1 MGIFSGG
8 SFPTSGGTVIITQ
21 DGYQTLNLTGNIL
34 TISGSN
40 SSVDLSSYLDD
51 TNTTNTSLTLNAS
64 NVLTLTDS
72 DSGTVTVDLTSL
84 VTAAGGTAE
93 STHIPVKNTSG
104 ATITKGTP
112 VYITGNVGSS
122 NRLQIAPADAS
133 DPAKM
138 PAIGLLETDLINNA
152 EGYVVQGGYLTNITT
167 DIIDGTSTSSNDTVY
182 VKVGGGITMTKPT
195 GSTNYIQ
202 NIAKVARVGSGSSG
216 SLIVSSILRTN
227 DIPNLA
233 DGQVWVGSTTYPVS
247 TDFNLQEVT
256 DGGNTTT
263 NDITIGGGGTTAT
276 DAVLILDG
284 GNASGGEAYI
294 SLQRNSVGGFLLNH
308 SDSSIQVRGTTDL
321 PMYFYTNNSIKQTIL
336 SNGNIGIGT
345 TTPGEKLEVAGNIL
359 LTTNTG
365 ASRTLYTGGDTNLH
379 IQTNTGDVKILSS
392 NGGNNLMTL
401 LNGGNIG
408 INESSPDAKLHIVG
422 SGNTSGTTA
431 LLVENSSGD
440 DLLQITD
447 GGNAIMNVNY
457 LQLDEFVGGRYLKIA
472 PAISGDTHKIESN
485 SGSDIVVSSSNGN
498 TLIIGG
504 DGQHTFPQYT
514 STNFDGTPT
523 SFLGVDASGNVVKT
537 TSAGVLT
544 PTLQQVTT
552 AGNTT
557 TDDVGIQMS
566 NPVSALHIGDG
577 NNTLSS
583 ALYTTDIVN
592 VSAQNTAPG
601 VNIISAG
608 TSQYNRGV
616 FKATRAKG
624 SLATPLTVVN
634 NDYVF
639 SLLGAAYNGTA
650 NYATAGVEMFV
661 DGTVTSTLVPQRI
674 EFQTGTGTSRSTRM
688 TIKSSGDV
696 KVGGGSPSAKFH
708 ILSKGTTSAT
718 TGLLVESNIGTDL
731 LKVTDDGAV
740 QLGVYGSGTF
750 TGTAAYTLAVDSSG
764 NIIETSGG
772 GGGTPDLDAV
782 TTAGNTTTNSIT
794 IGSATA
800 GTAKVNIVGADATD
814 ANDALLVENSSGND
828 LFKIT
833 NSGNFYMS
841 HATRTN
847 SIVINNVDT
856 TGTGTYSTILG
867 YQAADGTNVNGLYLT
882 AIGTRAAQIA
892 NGGTYSVAVGMN
904 AARNCQGFSSS
915 VVVGMNAV
923 NGSQGFSNSVAVGR
937 SAAEQS
943 KLNYSTVVGY
953 YAGRALGTTQRNY
966 NTYIGWNVA
975 SSSNNESG
983 NTFIGAYL
991 QTSSTEALNN
1001 TVIIG
1006 SYNQERL
1013 RIDSTG
1019 KFKFDSYGS
1028 GSFTGTATVNL
1039 EADSSGNVIERLEER
1054 GTFSGTTDSG
1064 GRLNISHSI
1073 GVTPTIAMITTDAVG
1088 GSTIVT
1094 ASVISKTSTTV
1105 TIITNQ
1111 ASTAISGYYI
1121 FSE

>member
-1 MGIFSGG
+1 MYVNTLAKTGIYLLDSSRIDFRVNG
-8 SFPTSGGTVIITQ
+8 SERMRI
-21 DGYQTLNLTGNIL
+21 
-34 TISGSN
+34 
-40 SSVDLSSYLDD
+40 
-51 TNTTNTSLTLNAS
+51 
-64 NVLTLTDS
+64 
-72 DSGTVTVDLTSL
+72 
-84 VTAAGGTAE
+84 
-93 STHIPVKNTSG
+93 
-104 ATITKGTP
+104 
-112 VYITGNVGSS
+112 
-122 NRLQIAPADAS
+122 
-133 DPAKM
+133 
-138 PAIGLLETDLINNA
+138 
-152 EGYVVQGGYLTNITT
+152 
-167 DIIDGTSTSSNDTVY
+167 TST
-182 VKVGGGITMTKPT
+182 G
-195 GSTNYIQ
+195 
-202 NIAKVARVGSGSSG
+202 
-216 SLIVSSILRTN
+216 
-227 DIPNLA
+227 
-233 DGQVWVGSTTYPVS
+233 
-247 TDFNLQEVT
+247 
-256 DGGNTTT
+256 
-263 NDITIGGGGTTAT
+263 
-276 DAVLILDG
+276 AV
-284 GNASGGEAYI
+284 
-294 SLQRNSVGGFLLNH
+294 
-308 SDSSIQVRGTTDL
+308 
-321 PMYFYTNNSIKQTIL
+321 
-336 SNGNIGIGT
+336 GIGT
-345 TTPGEKLEVAGNIL
+345 TLPQSPLHI
-359 LTTNTG
+359 
-365 ASRTLYTGGDTNLH
+365 YTG
-379 IQTNTGDVKILSS
+379 
-392 NGGNNLMTL
+392 NGGTYTPNTNHDDLTIEGSTNIGLQLFSPANTYQYIAFGDPSSVNAGYIRYYHGNNEMVFRT
-401 LNGGNIG
+401 NGGDRFTI
-408 INESSPDAKLHIVG
+408 
-422 SGNTSGTTA
+422 
-431 LLVENSSGD
+431 NSSGQAR
-440 DLLQITD
+440 L
-447 GGNAIMNVNY
+447 NY
-457 LQLDEFVGGRYLKIA
+457 YG
-472 PAISGDTHKIESN
+472 SGT
-485 SGSDIVVSSSNGN
+485 
-498 TLIIGG
+498 
-504 DGQHTFPQYT
+504 YT
-514 STNFDGTPT
+514 GTAAYM
-523 SFLGVDASGNVVKT
+523 LAVDASGNIIE
-537 TSAGVLT
+537 TSGGGST

-577 NNTLSS
+577 NNTVSS

-601 VNIISAG
+601 LNIISAG

-624 SLATPLTVVN
+624 SLATPLAVVN

-772 GGGTPDLDAV
+772 GGTPDLDAV

-882 AIGTRAAQIA
+882 AIGTRAAQLA
-892 NGGTYSVAVGMN
+892 NGGTFSVVVGMN
-904 AARNCQGFSSS
+904 AARAAAILSNA

-923 NGSQGFSNSVAVGR
+923 NGSQGFQSSVAVGR
-937 SAAEQS
+937 SAGES
-943 KLNYSTVVGY
+943 SNLIYSTVLGY
-953 YAGRALGTTQRNY
+953 YSGRALGTTQRSY
-966 NTYIGWNVA
+966 NTYVGYNVA
-975 SSSNNESG
+975 SSSNNQSG
-983 NTFIGAYL
+983 NTFIGSNI
-991 QTSSTEALNN
+991 QNSSTEALNN

-1006 SYNQERL
+1006 SNNAERL